1 MDKDLAQIIENM
13 EKDLWALAHTIHSYH
28 EIKFEEY
35 RSADALCH
43 WLEAQDFEVEK
54 PVGGLET
61 AFVASRTLGT
71 GGPTLAFLAEYD
83 ALPEIGHACGHN
95 LIATMSAGAG
105 VALGRWLQ
113 QHNVPGHIAIIG
125 CPAEEG
131 GGGKISLLEAG
142 VFEGVDAAL
151 MLHPA
156 AFDEVRP
163 EYLAREGIDIE
174 FVGRAAHAAA
184 APQYGFNALDA
195 VVTFYQMVNSLR
207 QRLFAQER
215 LHGIITHGGDSPNV
229 IPEHTS
235 ARFLVRSD
243 RNDRVETLLAD
254 VVTAA
259 QSAADGTGCQMSWRR
274 FVPRYETMR
283 HSPVLSR
290 VADDIY
296 PLWERTPNAVAQPH
310 GSTDMGNVSRFM
322 PSLHANIGLGKDLVA
337 HTREFCTA
345 ADSHAGFEAMRDGA
359 GILAGI
365 GARLADNPQLV
376 EEAWVAWNE
385 ETQQGGDQ

>member
-1 MDKDLAQIIENM
+1 M
-13 EKDLWALAHTIHSYH
+13 EKDLRNLAHTIHAYH

-35 RSADALCH
+35 RSAEALYH
-43 WLEAQDFEVEK
+43 WLEAQDFKVEK
-54 PVGGLET
+54 TVGGLET
-61 AFVASRTLGT
+61 AFVASKTLGT
-71 GGPTLAFLAEYD
+71 GGPKLDFLSEYD

-105 VALGRWLQ
+105 ASLSLWLQ
-113 QHNVPGHIAIIG
+113 QHKIPGHIAIIG
-125 CPAEEG
+125 CPTEEG
-131 GGGKISLLEAG
+131 GGGKSYLPEAG

-215 LHGIITHGGDSPNV
+215 LHGIITHGEDSPNV
-229 IPEHTS
+229 IPEYTS

-243 RNDRVETLLAD
+243 RNDRVEKLLAD
-254 VVTAA
+254 VLTAA
-259 QSAADGTGCQMSWRR
+259 QSAAEGTGCQMSWRR

-283 HSPVLSR
+283 HKPR
-290 VADDIY
+290 
-296 PLWERTPNAVAQPH
+296 AQS
-310 GSTDMGNVSRFM
+310 GR
-322 PSLHANIGLGKDLVA
+322 
-337 HTREFCTA
+337 
-345 ADSHAGFEAMRDGA
+345 
-359 GILAGI
+359 
-365 GARLADNPQLV
+365 
-376 EEAWVAWNE
+376 
-385 ETQQGGDQ
+385 